1 MKKNLLLAGM
11 LCISAI
17 AFGQTTVDMATGNAG
32 KLATKIAEA
41 DRATL
46 TDLTIKGEI
55 NAVDFKLIRD
65 QLPALTKLNIEET
78 TIVAYIGGDGTYTYG
93 DEYTEYEANH
103 IPSQAFYSVETLT
116 DIVFPKSITD
126 IDYLAISRTKIKVL
140 DFSQT
145 TLAKV
150 DGSGLSA
157 NTELTTI
164 SFPSTLLWLSESV
177 LEYCTSLTSFTCLV
191 TDPANITDGVYGMFG
206 IRYQYDEEKGG
217 YVTDENGE
225 YVVESIEGAP
235 AGCTL
240 YVPVGSVD
248 KYKNAE
254 TWKTFTSIK
263 EIGSVEKQDPSVSFT
278 DATVTKKDT
287 DAKFTNTL
295 INPDG
300 VEVAYSSSD
309 ESVATVDASTGEVT
323 ILKDGTTT
331 ITATTVETEAY
342 NSIQVSYVLTV
353 EKGSGID
360 HVASSTTIEMTGEG
374 IQLQFEGTANI
385 EVYTVNGIMVE
396 KTTATD
402 NCHITLDKGLYLVK
416 VNNNLHKVVR

>member
-65 QLPALTKLNIEET
+65 QLPALERLNIEEADIT
-78 TIVAYIGGDGTYTYG
+78 QYTGTEGTYPGT
-93 DEYTEYEANH
+93 DEVDYYAQYIPEDAFKDLQNLTEV
-103 IPSQAFYSVETLT
+103 I
-116 DIVFPKSITD
+116 FPKNLLGIKYCSFV
-126 IDYLAISRTKIKVL
+126 YTKLKKVDL
-140 DFSQT
+140 SNT
-145 TLAKV
+145 KLEKV
-150 DGSGLSA
+150 DGGSSFFGCS
-157 NTELTTI
+157 ELESVI
-164 SFPSTLLWLSESV
+164 LPSTVIYIASGSFGN
-177 LEYCTSLTSFTCLV
+177 TSKLKSFTLMV
-191 TDPANITDGVYGMFG
+191 TDLNQFEEAPIYIFGQKYGESG
-206 IRYQYDEEKGG
+206 WLEE
-217 YVTDENGE
+217 GE
-225 YVVESIEGAP
+225 AAPEG
-235 AGCTL
+235 CKL
-240 YVPVGSVD
+240 YVPVGTVEA
-248 KYKNAE
+248 YK
-254 TWKTFTSIK
+254 TVLGTIFTTIK

-278 DATVTKKDT
+278 AATVTKKDT
-287 DAKFTNTL
+287 DVKFTNAL

-385 EVYTVNGIMVE
+385 EVYTVNGIMIE